1 MSTSSSPASSPRS
14 THSLRRR
21 LLWLVMAAIAL
32 ASVLLASGAYRSA
45 LRQADAM
52 FDFHLQEL
60 ARSVRGGVP
69 FAPGADVP
77 SIEFQV
83 QIWGP
88 AGEEIF
94 RSAGTALPARAVLG
108 FSDVR
113 VEGVRYRVY
122 SLQSAEHTIQV
133 AQDLDAREVRA
144 RNLALNAV
152 MPVALFGPLLMLAVW
167 WLISRSLTP
176 VEQVRRQVAAR
187 AADDLSALPDDGLPD
202 EIQPLVNELNLLLE
216 RVRLAVMAQRQF
228 VADAAHELRSPLT
241 ALKLQSEGLRRAVD
255 EPSREAAVARL
266 ESGIER
272 ATLLVTQL
280 LALARAEGPGETG
293 KRLERVDL
301 EAVARQAV
309 GDALSQAQARR
320 IDLGVNAAGPAAVAG
335 QPELLRIL
343 LRNLLDN
350 AIKYSPEGGQ
360 VDISFCAADGR
371 VRLTVEDTGPGIPD
385 SERERVFDRF
395 YRGAAQAA
403 VPGSG
408 LGLAIVQS
416 IVKAHGAEVVLGRSA
431 RLGGLKV
438 DVSFPAPAG
447 GLA

>member
-1 MSTSSSPASSPRS
+1 MSTSSSSASSPRS

-94 RSAGTALPARAVLG
+94 RSVGTALPARAVLG

-167 WLISRSLTP
+167 WLISRSLAP

-360 VDISFCAADGR
+360 VDISFGAADGR